1 MLSGSVQPLRSPRYV
16 LIVDD
21 NDEDIAWISELIAEA
36 SLGQV
41 LVSSA
46 RCLSEAAGAV
56 RATPPDVVIADFHLP
71 DGTGIELAEELR
83 HVAPVIVIT
92 GQEQPEQSGAMITR
106 GATEFLVK
114 DELTA
119 KDLARA
125 CANAIA
131 RSRLEQEVR
140 KLREAEQA
148 ATQRE
153 REARQVA
160 ELALKEEQ
168 RGREQLTALLDL
180 ASALGAA
187 LKVAQ
192 VASIAAPRIC
202 SATEAEAVSI
212 YSVDK
217 ESTTLRLR
225 SQHGFERELIAGW
238 DAIPLTARTPLTD
251 AARSGALTLSTS
263 SGAPGSLYGGS
274 LSSEHSWLTLPIRA
288 ADTIIG
294 VVGFKFRH
302 GHEPG
307 EQRLGYITLVG
318 SMIGQ
323 AMRRAQLLEQAEAN
337 AEFEERLLAVLGHDL
352 RSPLDVISL
361 STGLLRLGAEREPV
375 LGRIERAVGTMRD
388 LIADILARTVRRRGT
403 APDDTKRGNFI
414 DVVTTQIE
422 DLRTANPRRDI
433 RLESEDSADSA
444 PYLCDTVRLNQ
455 IVANLVRN
463 ALHHG
468 DPHTPVAIVAKRGPN
483 GAEVSVTN
491 QGPEIAPHR
500 VDSLFQPFVRGAESR
515 GSGLGLY
522 IVHELVTEMGGTIS
536 VSSAA
541 RTTCFRVQLP
551 EAKKG

>member
-21 NDEDIAWISELIAEA
+21 NDDDIAWISELIAEA
-36 SLGQV
+36 SLGRA
-41 LVSSA
+41 LVTSA
-46 RCLSEAAGAV
+46 RCLSEAADLV

-92 GQEQPEQSGAMITR
+92 GQEQPDQSSAMIAR

-119 KDLARA
+119 NDLARA
-125 CANAIA
+125 CANAMT
-131 RSRLEQEVR
+131 RSRLEKEVR
-140 KLREAEQA
+140 KLREAELA

-153 REARQVA
+153 REARQLA

-168 RGREQLTALLDL
+168 RGRERLTALLDL

-192 VASIAAPRIC
+192 VVSIAAPRIC
-202 SATEAEAVSI
+202 LATEAEAVSI

-217 ESTTLRLR
+217 ESGTLRLR

-238 DAIPLTARTPLTD
+238 DSIPLAARTPLTD
-251 AARSGALTLSTS
+251 AARSGVLTRSTS
-263 SGAPGSLYGGS
+263 GGAPGSLYGGS
-274 LSSEHSWLTLPIRA
+274 PSSEYSWLTLPIRA

-294 VVGFKFRH
+294 VIGFKFRH
-302 GHEPG
+302 ENEPS
-307 EQRLGYITLVG
+307 EQRLGYIMLVG
-318 SMIGQ
+318 SIVGQ
-323 AMRRAQLLEQAEAN
+323 AMRRALLLEQAEAN

-352 RSPLDVISL
+352 RSPLEVISL
-361 STGLLRLGAEREPV
+361 STGLLRRGANPESV
-375 LGRIERAVGTMRD
+375 IGRIERAAGAMRD
-388 LIADILARTVRRRGT
+388 LIADILARAARRRGT
-403 APDDTKRGNFI
+403 AQDSSKQSDFI
-414 DVVTTQIE
+414 DIVTTQIE
-422 DLRTANPRRDI
+422 DLRAANPQRDI
-433 RLESEDSADSA
+433 RLESEDSA
-444 PYLCDTVRLNQ
+444 PYLCDTVRIHQ

-468 DPHTPVAIVAKRGPN
+468 DPHTPVVVAAKSSLD
-483 GAEVSVTN
+483 GAEVAVTN
-491 QGPEIAPHR
+491 QGPEIAPTKM
-500 VDSLFQPFVRGAESR
+500 DSLFQPFVRGAESR
-515 GSGLGLY
+515 GTGLGLY
-522 IVHELVTEMGGTIS
+522 IVHEIVTGMGGAIS
-536 VSSAA
+536 VSSTA

-551 EAKKG
+551 AAKKG